1 MRCDNDSDGESDA
14 LASAPRR
21 SGYHRRVKYD
31 VVIAGGGFAGAYAA
45 RALVKAWGREE
56 AQRRVALI
64 AEQNVL
70 VFQPMLAEVAGSS
83 LSPIDVV
90 NPLREFCRGVTVLQG
105 RIDRID
111 WEQRALEL
119 DGGRFTRDHRV
130 DFDQLAIT
138 LGSVTD
144 LSRVP
149 GMPEYGRPLKN
160 VADALRIRAA
170 VINRMEEANLVEDE
184 MLRRRLLTFVV
195 VGGGYTGV
203 ETAGQIFDLI
213 REVQPFYSRTC
224 REELRVI
231 LVHSRDALL
240 NDIGS
245 ELGNYACDALKA
257 RGIEI
262 RLNAKVVEVTASR
275 AILDNGDTIAT
286 HSVIS
291 TVGNAPHPVIQQLA
305 GDVGFARERGR
316 IAVEPTL
323 QVPDV
328 AGLWA
333 AGDCAQVPWSD
344 RGEMKF
350 CPPTAQFAMRQG
362 MLLGRN
368 IAAEMDGGKSQPFK
382 FRYLGQLASIGAR
395 EAVAEILGLR
405 FKGFLAWWMWRTIYL
420 SKLPGLKRKL
430 RVVVDW
436 TFDLLF
442 ARDISLVLPPPD
454 EVLRAIH
461 LETDEELFAAGDP
474 CRGVFYIRTGEVV
487 LTTPDGETTT
497 YPAGEV
503 IHREALDETGCWR
516 GRAHATQS
524 TAIVV
529 FRSLALKLLQEE
541 LELQPRRG

>member
-1 MRCDNDSDGESDA
+1 M
-14 LASAPRR
+14 
-21 SGYHRRVKYD
+21 KFD

-45 RALVKAWGREE
+45 RALVKAWGKE
-56 AQRRVALI
+56 AARRRVALI

-105 RIDRID
+105 RITRID
-111 WEQRALEL
+111 WERREVEL

-130 DFDQLAIT
+130 GFGELAVT

-149 GMPEYGRPLKN
+149 GMSEYGRPLKN
-160 VADALRIRAA
+160 VTDALRIRAA
-170 VINRMEEANLVEDE
+170 IINRMEEANLVEDE
-184 MLRRRLLTFVV
+184 ALRRRLLTFVV

-213 REVQPFYSRTC
+213 HEVQPFYSRTH
-224 REELRVI
+224 REELKVI

-240 NDIGS
+240 NDIGP
-245 ELGNYACDALKA
+245 ELGNYACDVLQA
-257 RGIEI
+257 RGLDI
-262 RLNAKVVEVTASR
+262 RLNRKVVEVTASR
-275 AILDNGDTIAT
+275 ALLDNGETIET

-291 TVGNAPHPVIQQLA
+291 TIGNAPNPVIA
-305 GDVGFARERGR
+305 RFAQELGITQERGR
-316 IAVEPTL
+316 LTVEPTL
-323 QVPDV
+323 RVPSVD
-328 AGLWA
+328 GLWA
-333 AGDCAQVPWSD
+333 AGDCAKVPWSD
-344 RGEMKF
+344 RGTMKT

-362 MLLGRN
+362 TLLGRN
-368 IAAEMDGGKSQPFK
+368 IAAALDGDEPRPFE
-382 FRYLGQLASIGAR
+382 FYFLGQLASIGAR
-395 EAVAEILGLR
+395 VAVAEVLGFR

-420 SKLPGLKRKL
+420 SKLPSFKRKL

-461 LETDEELFAAGDP
+461 LEADEELFAAGDS
-474 CRGVFYIRTGEVV
+474 CRGVYYVRSGEIV
-487 LTTPDGETTT
+487 LTTADGSTTA

-503 IHREALDETGCWR
+503 IHREALDDQGRWR
-516 GRAHATQS
+516 GRAHATES

-529 FRSLALKLLQEE
+529 FRQLALKLLQED
-541 LELQPRRG
+541 LELKPRRIERSDTE

>member
-1 MRCDNDSDGESDA
+1 M
-14 LASAPRR
+14 
-21 SGYHRRVKYD
+21 KFD

-45 RALVKAWGREE
+45 RALVKAWGRT
-56 AQRRVALI
+56 AARPRVALI

-105 RIDRID
+105 RITRID
-111 WEQRALEL
+111 WSKRELEL

-130 DFDQLAIT
+130 GFGELALT

-149 GMPEYGRPLKN
+149 GMSEYGRPLKN
-160 VADALRIRAA
+160 VADALRIRAG
-170 VINRMEEANLVEDE
+170 VINRLEEANLVDDLE
-184 MLRRRLLTFVV
+184 LRRRLLTFVI

-213 REVQPFYSRTC
+213 HEVQPLYSRT
-224 REELRVI
+224 RRDELRVV
-231 LVHSRDALL
+231 LVHSRDTLL
-240 NDIGS
+240 NDIGP
-245 ELGNYACDALKA
+245 ELGHYAGEALKQ
-257 RGIEI
+257 RGLEI
-262 RLNAKVVEVTASR
+262 WLNRKVVEVTASR
-275 AILDNGDTIAT
+275 AVLDNGDSIET

-291 TVGNAPHPVIQQLA
+291 TIGNAPNPVVARLCEQ
-305 GDVGFARERGR
+305 VGIAPRRGR
-316 IAVEPTL
+316 IPVEPTL
-323 QVPDV
+323 RVP
-328 AGLWA
+328 GCEHLWA
-333 AGDCAQVPWSD
+333 AGDCAEVPWMD
-344 RGEMKF
+344 RDTPKI

-362 MLLGRN
+362 SLLGAN
-368 IAAEMDGGKSQPFK
+368 IAAAMAGGSGKPFA

-420 SKLPGLKRKL
+420 SKLPSLKRKL
-430 RVVVDW
+430 RVVADW

-454 EVLRAIH
+454 EVLRSIH
-461 LETDEELFAAGDP
+461 LETDEELFAEGDP
-474 CRGVFYIRTGEVV
+474 CRGVYYVRTGEVV
-487 LTTPDGETTT
+487 MASADGARHV

-503 IHREALDETGCWR
+503 IHREGLDSR
-516 GRAHATQS
+516 GRWKGRTYATAS
-524 TAIVV
+524 TDLVV
-529 FRSLALKLLQEE
+529 FRQQALKLLEE
-541 LELQPRRG
+541 DLELRRRRVSE